1 MSRNRLGA
9 VVILGFSIAYG
20 IIALHFPVPP
30 AFNDSASPSSLPI
43 SLSAA
48 GIIISMLILLFPTE
62 SVTTTQKLT
71 PKGILRVSLLLLLM
85 VSYGLSIEILGFL
98 VSTVL
103 FLGIGF
109 WIMGERK
116 LKVILLIATV
126 TAFTFWLSLTQFL
139 KIYLDSGSLSKFVFG
154 LLNLG

>member
-1 MSRNRLGA
+1 
-9 VVILGFSIAYG
+9 
-20 IIALHFPVPP
+20 
-30 AFNDSASPSSLPI
+30 
-43 SLSAA
+43 
-48 GIIISMLILLFPTE
+48 
-62 SVTTTQKLT
+62 
-71 PKGILRVSLLLLLM
+71 M

>member
-1 MSRNRLGA
+1 MY
-9 VVILGFSIAYG
+9 IKI
-20 IIALHFPVPP
+20 PVTATP
-30 AFNDSASPSSLPI
+30 
-43 SLSAA
+43 
-48 GIIISMLILLFPTE
+48 
-62 SVTTTQKLT
+62 KLT

>member
-1 MSRNRLGA
+1 
-9 VVILGFSIAYG
+9 
-20 IIALHFPVPP
+20 
-30 AFNDSASPSSLPI
+30 
-43 SLSAA
+43 
-48 GIIISMLILLFPTE
+48 MLILLFPTE
-62 SVTTTQKLT
+62 SVTATPKLT
-71 PKGILRVSLLLLLM
+71 PKSILRVSLLLLLM
-85 VSYGLSIEILGFL
+85 VSYGLAIEILGFL

-139 KIYLDSGSLSKFVFG
+139 KIYLDSGSLIKFVFG

>member
-85 VSYGLSIEILGFL
+85 VSYGLSIEILGFWFQL
-98 VSTVL
+98 FFFSVL
-103 FLGIGF
+103 
-109 WIMGERK
+109 
-116 LKVILLIATV
+116 
-126 TAFTFWLSLTQFL
+126 AF
-139 KIYLDSGSLSKFVFG
+139 G
-154 LLNLG
+154 

>member
-1 MSRNRLGA
+1 MSRNRFGA
-9 VVILGFSIAYG
+9 VIILGFSIAYG

-30 AFNDSASPSSLPI
+30 VFNDSASPSSLPI
-43 SLSAA
+43 SLSVA
-48 GIIISMLILLFPTE
+48 GIILLFPTE
-62 SVTTTQKLT
+62 SVTATPKLT
-71 PKGILRVSLLLLLM
+71 PKSILRVSLLLLLM
-85 VSYGLSIEILGFL
+85 VSYGLAIEILGFL

-139 KIYLDSGSLSKFVFG
+139 KIYLDSGSLIKFVFG